1 MCFCGRYTNGYNSEH
16 PTKISENFESELKIK
31 HLLFLKE
38 NTAKHWLR
46 WLSVIQELSMIFLK
60 KVNTRENQILL
71 PFAGCLKISK
81 LRNISWNRRWK
92 ATGYMYQE
100 LYQPIIACV
109 YLLRSKTT
117 LIRPTG
123 MYGDVGTGFNHL
135 FW

>member
-1 MCFCGRYTNGYNSEH
+1 MVDIPMDIILSIQPKLVKILNLNWRSNICCFWKKTLQNTGLDDFQWFKNWAWYFLKRWTQG
-16 PTKISENFESELKIK
+16 KIK
-31 HLLFLKE
+31 F
-38 NTAKHWLR
+38 
-46 WLSVIQELSMIFLK
+46 
-60 KVNTRENQILL
+60 LL

-123 MYGDVGTGFNHL
+123 MYGDVGTGSHHFFAN
-135 FW
+135 